1 METRAQN
8 PETID
13 TRLLLKVLMAF
24 KKGDFSARLP
34 VEKTG
39 TAGNIYDALNDVIEH
54 SEDITNELVRVY
66 GSVAKEGKI
75 GERASLSGAGG
86 SWRVCVDSVN
96 GMIAELVHPVS
107 EVARVMGGV
116 VKGDLAQ
123 SMALE
128 VDGRPLQG

>member
-1 METRAQN
+1 METPAQT

-39 TAGNIYDALNDVIEH
+39 TVGRIYDALNEVIEH
-54 SEDITNELVRVY
+54 NENLPSEFVRGY

-75 GERASLSGAGG
+75 GERAALSGANG
-86 SWRVCVDSVN
+86 SWRINANSME
-96 GMIAELVHPVS
+96 GMIEGLKS
-107 EVARVMGGV
+107 SGT
-116 VKGDLAQ
+116 
-123 SMALE
+123 
-128 VDGRPLQG
+128 